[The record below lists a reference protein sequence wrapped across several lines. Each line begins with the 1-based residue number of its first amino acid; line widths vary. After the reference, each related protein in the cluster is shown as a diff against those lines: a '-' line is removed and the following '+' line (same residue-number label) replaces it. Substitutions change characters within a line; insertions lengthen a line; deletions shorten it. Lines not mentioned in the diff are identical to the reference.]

1 MIASHPHGIA
11 APILSP
17 RERGVLE
24 LAAIGL
30 TAKEIAE
37 RLHIAARTVEHH
49 SKRACERL
57 GATNVTHAVA
67 IAIGLGL
74 IRP

>member
-1 MIASHPHGIA
+1 MDVAQDQPAS
-11 APILSP
+11 APVLSP
-17 RERGVLE
+17 REREVLE

-37 RLHIAARTVEHH
+37 RLDIAPRTVEHH
-49 SKRACERL
+49 TKRACERL

-67 IAIGLGL
+67 IGIGLGL